1 LVQTDRNSGIVVVAV
16 EEDLKPLPLLLVTV
30 EQVQLLML
38 QLVGGLVVDQVDLME
53 QEQ

>member
-1 LVQTDRNSGIVVVAV
+1 LVQTERNSGIVVVV
-16 EEDLKPLPLLLVTV
+16 EEEDLKPLPLLLVTV